1 MKIKESPNCN
11 FCKDHEDSNEH
22 MLFECENVK
31 DLWLKVENWISDIGL
46 VNYHLNNKK
55 IILGELYKAHW
66 INAIILITKK
76 VIFNARTSI
85 TIPTFDS
92 IKIQVKNLYK
102 YEKYKY
108 TLCDREDK
116 LEQRWGILL
125 DYFEE

>member
-1 MKIKESPNCN
+1 
-11 FCKDHEDSNEH
+11 
-22 MLFECENVK
+22 MLLECDNVK
-31 DLWLKVENWISDIGL
+31 NLWLNVENWIAEIGV
-46 VNYHLNNKK
+46 VNYHLNNKT
-55 IILGELYKAHW
+55 IILGELHKAHW

-76 VIFNARTSI
+76 VIFNARTGI
-85 TIPTFDS
+85 TIPTF
-92 IKIQVKNLYK
+92 QVKNLYK

>member
-1 MKIKESPNCN
+1 M
-11 FCKDHEDSNEH
+11 
-22 MLFECENVK
+22 
-31 DLWLKVENWISDIGL
+31 
-46 VNYHLNNKK
+46 NYHLNNKT

-76 VIFNARTSI
+76 VIFNARTGI
-85 TIPTFDS
+85 TIPPFDS